1 MASTIQVD
9 KITDIGGNTMIESNG
24 SGTFTSSLPND
35 GKILISAQDT
45 TANYLQSKIVQ
56 GSGMNITLNGAGS
69 NESITFASTATNTP
83 SFHVVKNGAQSV
95 NNTTATAVTS
105 WTETW
110 DSDNTFAS
118 DKFTPGVAGKYFIYF
133 SLVVDLLDN
142 GTYIWT
148 QIRKNGSLLLTC
160 QQGAGAT
167 SSLTSMAAG
176 QVDLGA
182 SDYIEFYCYHNSGA
196 ARNVAPGTN
205 PGTFAGGYKIIGA

>member
-1 MASTIQVD
+1 MASTILVD
-9 KITDIGGNTMIESNG
+9 KIDPQ
-24 SGTFTSSLPND
+24 SGTALELGSS
-35 GKILISAQDT
+35 GDT
-45 TANYLQSKIVQ
+45 LTVPSGATLSIASGATLAN
-56 GSGMNITLNGAGS
+56 SG
-69 NESITFASTATNTP
+69 TATGVGGENTP

-118 DKFTPGVAGKYFIYF
+118 NKFTPGVAGKYFIYF
-133 SLVVDLLDN
+133 SLVVDQLDN

-196 ARNVAPGTN
+196 ARNVASGTN

>member
-1 MASTIQVD
+1 MSTLKVD
-9 KITDIGGNTMIESNG
+9 TILKRTGTGTIAVGQ
-24 SGTFTSSLPND
+24 SG
-35 GKILISAQDT
+35 DT
-45 TANYLQSKIVQ
+45 VA
-56 GSGMNITLNGAGS
+56 MP
-69 NESITFASTATNTP
+69 TATATAMTVSGATTLSTPLPVASGGTGGASFSAAGLANTP

-133 SLVVDLLDN
+133 SLVVDQLDN

-196 ARNVAPGTN
+196 ARNVASGTN
-205 PGTFAGGYKIIGA
+205 PGTFAGGYRIIGA

>member
-1 MASTIQVD
+1 MASQIKVNEIIKQSGSSIGIGETGDTISL
-9 KITDIGGNTMIESNG
+9 TGNTINL
-24 SGTFTSSLPND
+24 GTTGN
-35 GKILISAQDT
+35 T
-45 TANYLQSKIVQ
+45 V
-56 GSGMNITLNGAGS
+56 NIAGS
-69 NESITFASTATNTP
+69 AYAAAGTNTP

>member
-24 SGTFTSSLPND
+24 SGTFTNSLPAPTS
-35 GKILISAQDT
+35 GIAASAIDSGT
-45 TANYLQSKIVQ
+45 IATARL
-56 GSGMNITLNGAGS
+56 GSGTASSSTFLRGDQTYATAGG
-69 NESITFASTATNTP
+69 ENTP

-118 DKFTPGVAGKYFIYF
+118 NKFTPGVAGKYFIYF
-133 SLVVDLLDN
+133 SLVVDQLDN

-196 ARNVAPGTN
+196 ARNVASGTN